1 MKLSNIN
8 RSLNEQQSLIKAEDR
23 LSRNLDDMDFTDG
36 MNHQIGRL
44 GVSKVREKMVIA
56 SIEVRNEVLLVLTV
70 RFFRGMR
77 GTEPEVED
85 PIGADLLG
93 I

>member
-8 RSLNEQQSLIKAEDR
+8 RSLNEQQSLIKTDDR
-23 LSRNLDDMDFTDG
+23 LSRNLDELHFIDG

-44 GVSKVREKMVIA
+44 GVSKVCEKIVIA
-56 SIEVRNEVLLVLTV
+56 SIEVRNEVLLVLPV
-70 RFFRGMR
+70 RFCRGMR
-77 GTEPEVED
+77 GTESEVKD
-85 PIGADLLG
+85 PIGTGLLG

>member
-1 MKLSNIN
+1 
-8 RSLNEQQSLIKAEDR
+8 
-23 LSRNLDDMDFTDG
+23 MDFRVG
-36 MNHQIGRL
+36 PPALRG
-44 GVSKVREKMVIA
+44 EMVIA
-56 SIEVRNEVLLVLTV
+56 YIEVRNEVLLVLTV

-85 PIGADLLG
+85 PIGAGLLG

>member
-1 MKLSNIN
+1 VKLSNIN
-8 RSLNEQQSLIKAEDR
+8 RSLNEQQSLIKTEDR

-44 GVSKVREKMVIA
+44 GASKMREKMVIA
-56 SIEVRNEVLLVLTV
+56 YIEVRNEVLLVLTV
-70 RFFRGMR
+70 RFCRGMR